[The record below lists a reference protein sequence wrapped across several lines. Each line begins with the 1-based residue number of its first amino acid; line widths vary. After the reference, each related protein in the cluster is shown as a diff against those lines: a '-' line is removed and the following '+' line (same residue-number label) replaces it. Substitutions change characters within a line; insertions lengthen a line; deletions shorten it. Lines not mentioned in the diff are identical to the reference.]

1 MKVVHQIALQPDGTG
16 IKKWVDIGHEAYG
29 FHKQMG
35 RDVRILFTEI
45 PREEAPNQQITK
57 QEVERETGKNPTEI
71 LEKSADK

>member
-35 RDVRILFTEI
+35 RDVRVLFTDAL
-45 PREEAPNQQITK
+45 REEATNQQSTDK
-57 QEVERETGKNPTEI
+57 TDETDQ
-71 LEKSADK
+71 A